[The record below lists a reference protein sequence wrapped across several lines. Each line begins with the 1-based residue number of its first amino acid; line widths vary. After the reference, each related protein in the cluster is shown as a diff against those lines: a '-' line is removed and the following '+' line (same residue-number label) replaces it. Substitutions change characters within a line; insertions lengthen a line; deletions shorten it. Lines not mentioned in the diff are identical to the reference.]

1 MAARLLT
8 LKKRVLSPNVPWWGY
23 VVLVGVGVLTP
34 QIISQFWVFLLTQA
48 LLTTIAA
55 LGLMVLVGWAGE
67 VSLCQ
72 AALMGTGVYVTG
84 YFIRPPGYFGSGHH
98 YPFLLAL
105 GIAVAATAVI
115 SLVVSL
121 TTARLSGI
129 YVMVLTLATQV
140 AIERTIFTYPSFTG
154 GAGGRENVIF
164 RRPEFFGLHTDGD
177 VAYYYLVLVVLVGVI
192 VTLAL
197 FRRSRHGRAM
207 LLVKTD
213 RRAAG
218 AVGISAWHYKIL
230 AFVIAGILAGLAGGL
245 TTPFYRSPPT
255 LLQYLTI
262 PSLFL
267 LAIPVTAGYE
277 SLMAVLSVALVFTLL
292 PHAIQAVHL
301 SPFVVGGIG
310 LIAGTLIGPRGFGGA
325 FLDLFE
331 VRRGRTI
338 KSGDEGPSR
347 PDEPP
352 VGVPVGPRS
361 GPEVVLTD
369 EALAA
374 RDGAKLTRKGTG

>member
-1 MAARLLT
+1 VAMVGAA
-8 LKKRVLSPNVPWWGY
+8 
-23 VVLVGVGVLTP
+23 VLTP
-34 QIISQFWVFLLTQA
+34 QIASHFWVFLLTQGF
-48 LLTTIAA
+48 LTAIAA
-55 LGLMVLVGWAGE
+55 LGLMVVVGWAGE

-72 AALMGTGVYVTG
+72 ASLMGTGVYVTG

-105 GIAVAATAVI
+105 GIAVLVTAGI

-140 AIERTIFTYPSFTG
+140 AIERTIFTYPQFTG

-164 RRPEFFGLHTDGD
+164 RRPEFFGLHTDTD
-177 VAYYYLVLVVLVGVI
+177 VSYYYMVLVLLAGVM
-192 VTLAL
+192 VTLSL
-197 FRRSRHGRAM
+197 LRRSRHGRAM

-218 AVGISAWHYKIL
+218 AVGISAYHYKIL
-230 AFVIAGILAGLAGGL
+230 AFVIAGILAGLAGAF

-277 SLMAVLSVALVFTLL
+277 SLMAVVVVALVFTLL

-325 FLDLFE
+325 FLDLFD
-331 VRRGRTI
+331 VRRGRVL
-338 KSGDEGPSR
+338 KSEEEGPRR
-347 PDEPP
+347 PGDPP
-352 VGVPVGPRS
+352 ADGPIAPRP
-361 GPEVVLTD
+361 GTEVVLTD
-369 EALAA
+369 QALAA
-374 RDGAKLTRKGTG
+374 GEGVEPAGRHAFRSVSLPGESAAPRGQGSRRLD